1 MYFNVIKA
9 IYDKPIANITING
22 EKLKPFPLMSGMRQG
37 CSLLHSYSTYI
48 RIPIQ
53 NNKTGRNKG
62 IQIRM
67 EEVKLSLF
75 ADDMILYLKDLKN
88 STKNLL
94 HIINIFSNLAGC
106 KINLQKSVAL
116 LYTNNEQTKKEYRK
130 TIPFTIAS
138 KNKIP
143 RNKLNKGCERPLQGK
158 L

>member
-1 MYFNVIKA
+1 
-9 IYDKPIANITING
+9 
-22 EKLKPFPLMSGMRQG
+22 
-37 CSLLHSYSTYI
+37 
-48 RIPIQ
+48 
-53 NNKTGRNKG
+53 
-62 IQIRM
+62 
-67 EEVKLSLF
+67 
-75 ADDMILYLKDLKN
+75 MILYLKDLKN

-143 RNKLNKGCERPLQGK
+143 GNKFNKEYK
-158 L
+158 